1 MGKNYQNNKC
11 PCCNNETSNIPIGII
26 KNEGF
31 LGLKVTRYIEFHCDN
46 CDYSWE
52 IKIREE

>member
-31 LGLKVTRYIEFHCDN
+31 LGLKVTRYIKFHCDN

-52 IKIREE
+52 IKIRKE